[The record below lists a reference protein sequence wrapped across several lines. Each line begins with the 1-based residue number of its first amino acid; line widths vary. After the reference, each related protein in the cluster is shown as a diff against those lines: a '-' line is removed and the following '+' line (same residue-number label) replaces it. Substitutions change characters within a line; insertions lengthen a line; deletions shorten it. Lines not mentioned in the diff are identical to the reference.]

1 MTSTVLDSR
10 TTSTVVNRSLVRS
23 ALIVLP
29 WILYGVTLTYGLDW
43 DDYHFVRI
51 YTLTDVG
58 RAFTGPWD
66 TLGIEDAYYRPLT
79 IAWFALRSW
88 TVGFSAPGLH
98 ALSIGLSSLLLWVC
112 WRWWIAAGVAPWA
125 AGAAAILLA
134 VHPWFATSGAIWIT
148 NQMHLL
154 LLLDVAGACWLAT
167 VNPQAVGAL
176 LLLQTAAILLK
187 EDGAMLTPTIAV
199 LWWARGVSWP
209 RHWVIGSVALAI
221 AALAVRWLALH
232 GLGGPAIPDPG
243 GMWWRGLRELLWL
256 DSPLGLVAGV
266 PVLLLVGVA
275 VARAHGRW
283 WIAPVVGLLLWN
295 LPLIARS
302 APNRWHGLI
311 LMLAWLVAEALHRAS
326 QRAAVAIG
334 VWTAVVW
341 GGLTIMTILPQ
352 YAPCASG
359 TLDHDREVQTWPAD
373 AVDPRLRAWLVKN
386 CP

>member
-1 MTSTVLDSR
+1 ML
-10 TTSTVVNRSLVRS
+10 
-23 ALIVLP
+23 VLP
-29 WILYGVTLTYGLDW
+29 WLFYGITLSYGFDW

-66 TLGIEDAYYRPLT
+66 TFGIEDAYYRPLT

-88 TVGFSAPGLH
+88 TVGFSAQELH
-98 ALSIGLSSLLLWVC
+98 ALSIGLNSLLLWIC
-112 WRWWIAAGVAPWA
+112 WRWWTAAGVSPL
-125 AGAAAILLA
+125 AAAAAAVLLA

-187 EDGAMLTPTIAV
+187 EDGAMLTPMLAV

-209 RHWVIGSVALAI
+209 RRWVIGSVALAV
-221 AALAVRWLALH
+221 AAVGVRWLTLH
-232 GLGGPAIPDPG
+232 GLGGPGVPDPG
-243 GMWWRGLRELLWL
+243 AMWWRGLRELLWL
-256 DSPLGLVAGV
+256 NSPLGLVAGI

-275 VARAHGRW
+275 VARAPGRW
-283 WIAPVVGLLLWN
+283 WVAPIVCLLLWN

-311 LMLAWLVAEALHRAS
+311 LMLAWLLAEVIHRAP
-326 QRAAVAIG
+326 RRVAVAIG
-334 VWTAVVW
+334 IWTAVVW
-341 GGLTIMTILPQ
+341 AALTFGTILPQ
-352 YAPCASG
+352 YAPCARG